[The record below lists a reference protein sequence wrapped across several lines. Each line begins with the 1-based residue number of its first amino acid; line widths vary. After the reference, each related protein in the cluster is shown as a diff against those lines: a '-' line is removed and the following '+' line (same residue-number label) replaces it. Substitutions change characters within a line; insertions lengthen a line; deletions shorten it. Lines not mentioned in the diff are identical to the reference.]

1 MFVIYY
7 KSKYS
12 PAVLNDQKFLEIVHP
27 GSVLMTGMFS
37 CMFCLPKDHP
47 DMFFFWG
54 SRMFVMYLK
63 FKYSSDM
70 FSCILCMFCFPK
82 SIQICFFLGSN
93 VCDLLQI

>member
-12 PAVLNDQKFLEIVHP
+12 SDVFCDQKFSEMVYP

-37 CMFCLPKDHP
+37 CMFCLPKEHP
-47 DMFFFWG
+47 DMFFLE
-54 SRMFVMYLK
+54 V
-63 FKYSSDM
+63 
-70 FSCILCMFCFPK
+70 
-82 SIQICFFLGSN
+82 QI